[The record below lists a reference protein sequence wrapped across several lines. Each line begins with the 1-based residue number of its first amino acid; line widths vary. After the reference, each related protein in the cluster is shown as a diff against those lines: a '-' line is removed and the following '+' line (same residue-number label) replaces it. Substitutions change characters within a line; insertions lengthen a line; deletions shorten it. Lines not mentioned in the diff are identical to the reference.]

1 MSCCSIPKPVCDCP
15 MAEPCRLRSLRF
27 DGGAEDGARL
37 IEVENN
43 AGLSV
48 DLLPD
53 RCLDLGLVR
62 YRGAPFGWLGENG
75 LAPARPGEMDQALGG
90 LLCTCGF
97 DHIRQPVTEGA
108 RHFPLHGSMSLRR
121 ARVTA
126 AHLLGDGSAE
136 IRATVA
142 HGTLSGQSWRLD
154 RRVIVPPDRAE
165 IHIEDRV
172 AAEASG
178 EVTPIMALYHINLGA
193 PLIGPQTRVEVAAR
207 LRPELPGTADF
218 TACEPAPAGGQPV
231 RVSDGGADPRCSF
244 RLRFD
249 GQSLP
254 WLQFH
259 RRPAARGGLFCIEP
273 ATHDRRPRA
282 ELLRDAVPLDGSI
295 EHRFRL
301 ILGFGPEVLTSTRNR
316 TG

>member
-1 MSCCSIPKPVCDCP
+1 MSCCSTPKPASGSP

-27 DGGAEDGARL
+27 DGGPEDGARL
-37 IEVENN
+37 IEVENA

-62 YRGAPFGWLGENG
+62 YRGAPFGWIGPSG

-108 RHFPLHGSMSLRR
+108 RTFPLHGSMSLRR

-136 IRATVA
+136 IRATVS

-154 RRVIVPPDRAE
+154 RRVTVPPDRAE

-172 AAEASG
+172 TAQGQS
-178 EVTPIMALYHINLGA
+178 EVTPIMALYHVNLGA
-193 PLIGPQTRVEVAAR
+193 PLIGPETRIEVAAS

-218 TACEPAPAGGQPV
+218 TACEPALAGGPPV
-231 RVSDGGADPRCSF
+231 RVSDGGADPRLRF

-259 RRPAARGGLFCIEP
+259 RRANGGLFCIEP
-273 ATHDRRPRA
+273 ATHDRRPRN
-282 ELLRDAVPLDGSI
+282 ELLRDAAPLVGSI
-295 EHRFRL
+295 DRSFRL
-301 ILGFGPEVLTSTRNR
+301 CLGFGPETA
-316 TG
+316 

>member
-1 MSCCSIPKPVCDCP
+1 

-27 DGGAEDGARL
+27 DGGPEDGARL
-37 IEVENN
+37 IEVENA

-62 YRGAPFGWLGENG
+62 YRGVPFGWIGQNG

-108 RHFPLHGSMSLRR
+108 RNFPLHGSMSLRR

-126 AHLLGDGSAE
+126 AHLLDDGSAE

-142 HGTLSGQSWRLD
+142 HGTLAGQSWRLD
-154 RRVIVPPDRAE
+154 RRVTVPPDRAE
-165 IHIEDRV
+165 IHVEDRV
-172 AAEASG
+172 AAQGQG
-178 EVTPIMALYHINLGA
+178 EVTPIMALYHVNLGA
-193 PLIGPQTRVEVAAR
+193 PLIGPRTRVEVAAR
-207 LRPELPGTADF
+207 LRPDLPGTADF
-218 TACEPAPAGGQPV
+218 TTCEPAAAGGSAV
-231 RVSDGGADPRCSF
+231 GVSDGGADPRLRF
-244 RLRFD
+244 RLWFEA
-249 GQSLP
+249 QSLP

-259 RRPAARGGLFCIEP
+259 RRANGGLFCIEP

-282 ELLRDAVPLDGSI
+282 ELLRDESPLDGSTG
-295 EHRFRL
+295 RSFRL
-301 ILGFGPEVLTSTRNR
+301 VLGFGPGTA
-316 TG
+316 

>member
-1 MSCCSIPKPVCDCP
+1 

-37 IEVENN
+37 IEVENA

-62 YRGAPFGWLGENG
+62 YRGVSFGWIGENG

-97 DHIRQPVTEGA
+97 DHIRQPATQGA

-126 AHLLGDGSAE
+126 ADLGADGSAE

-142 HGTLSGQSWRLD
+142 HGTLSGQWWRLH
-154 RRVIVPPDRAE
+154 RRVTVPSDRAE
-165 IHIEDRV
+165 IRIEDRV
-172 AAEASG
+172 EAGGHG
-178 EVTPIMALYHINLGA
+178 EVMPIMALYHVNLGA
-193 PLIGPQTRVEVAAR
+193 PVIGPRTRVEVAGRAR
-207 LRPELPGTADF
+207 PDLPGAADF
-218 TACEPAPAGGQPV
+218 TICEGAAPGRQPLSVSAGDGDV
-231 RVSDGGADPRCSF
+231 RREF
-244 RLRFD
+244 RLD
-249 GQSLP
+249 WDPAALP
-254 WLQFH
+254 YLQFH
-259 RRPAARGGLFCIEP
+259 RRATSEGGLFCIEP
-273 ATHDRRPRA
+273 ATHDRQPRG
-282 ELLRDAVPLDGSI
+282 ELLRDVPPLDGAI
-295 EHRFRL
+295 TQQFRL
-301 ILGFGPEVLTSTRNR
+301 TLGFGPA